1 MKTTRHFLTNPLLAV
16 AVLAVAGITSRASAT
31 PADDVAAVK
40 KLEQES
46 VKADLA
52 GDLSFVKSHFADD
65 ASLGTSF
72 GEWESK
78 EGMLKDMADKQ
89 NNKVNNEEITD
100 LKVRVYGN
108 TAIATYRST
117 YDMVVRGEPR
127 ARTIIATDT
136 WVKQKGGWKLVAAHA
151 SEAKK

>member
-1 MKTTRHFLTNPLLAV
+1 
-16 AVLAVAGITSRASAT
+16 
-31 PADDVAAVK
+31 
-40 KLEQES
+40 
-46 VKADLA
+46 
-52 GDLSFVKSHFADD
+52 
-65 ASLGTSF
+65 
-72 GEWESK
+72 
-78 EGMLKDMADKQ
+78 MLKDMADKQ
-89 NNKVNNEEITD
+89 NNKVNTEEITD

-136 WVKQKGGWKLVAAHA
+136 WIKQKGGWKLVAAHA